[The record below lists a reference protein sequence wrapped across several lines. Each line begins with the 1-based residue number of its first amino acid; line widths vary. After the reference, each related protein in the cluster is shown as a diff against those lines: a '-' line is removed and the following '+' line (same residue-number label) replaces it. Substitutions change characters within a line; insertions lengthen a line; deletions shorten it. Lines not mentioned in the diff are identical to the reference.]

1 MKAISL
7 FCGFLLGMQVLWAQ
21 KITTEAYIEAYKNL
35 AVSEMK
41 RSGIPA
47 SITLAQGI
55 HESGSGNSSLAMK
68 YHNHFGIKCHDWE
81 GNKTFQ
87 NDDTQGECFRHY
99 NTDEESFRDHT
110 DFLMSRSRYAFL
122 FNYKPTDYKSWAKGL
137 RKAGYATAPDYPE
150 KLIHLIEKYDL
161 HRYDTGVAVDKQ
173 EKPKADKQ
181 GKPASQSQPKKAVKK
196 SSIDN
201 FTVGIEQY
209 AVKEYNRTE
218 YIQAKAGDSY
228 ESLAKTQDMMPWQ
241 LPKYNDAEMSKPL
254 KEGEIVYIQ
263 PKRRR
268 AVRGKE
274 THLLREGETMRDVS
288 QMYAVK
294 LKRLYFLNNLE
305 EGSEPKA
312 GMQLNLRKRKVVRK

>member
-1 MKAISL
+1 MKAIGL
-7 FCGFLLGMQVLWAQ
+7 FCGFLLGVQVLWAQ
-21 KITTEAYIEAYKNL
+21 KITTQTYIDTYKNL

-41 RSGIPA
+41 KSGIPA

-55 HESGSGNSSLAMK
+55 LESGSGNSSLAVN
-68 YHNHFGIKCHDWE
+68 YHNHFGIKCHDWG
-81 GNKTFQ
+81 GNKTFH
-87 NDDTQGECFRHY
+87 NDDKKGECFRHY
-99 NTDEESFRDHT
+99 NTAEESFRDHT

-122 FNYKPTDYKSWAKGL
+122 FNYKSTDYKSWAKGL

-150 KLIHLIEKYDL
+150 KLITVIEKYNL
-161 HRYDTGVAVDKQ
+161 HQYDTGVAVNKSEKNKTDKQ
-173 EKPKADKQ
+173 V
-181 GKPASQSQPKKAVKK
+181 SQNQPKKTVKK
-196 SSIDN
+196 TNIDN
-201 FTVGIEQY
+201 FSVGIEHY

-228 ESLAKTQDMMPWQ
+228 ESLTKTQDMMPWQ
-241 LPKYNDAEMSKPL
+241 LPKYNDAELSKPL

-268 AVRGKE
+268 AARGKE
-274 THLLREGETMRDVS
+274 YHLLREGETMRDVS

-294 LKRLYFLNNLE
+294 LKRLYYLNNLE

-312 GMQLNLRKRKVVRK
+312 GMSLNLRKRKAVRK